1 MAIKVTPQIDID
13 KYFESEALSQS
24 VLKSLLGGYDK
35 FLSNLKEESELYYE
49 EKGHF
54 LIGSAVDCILTG
66 HEEEFAKQYYVSQIE
81 KKPSDVEMSIIKM
94 AFDDIVN
101 NYDDNSWFDRPINQ
115 FPGAIKASIEEHN
128 WQPRWGEETRI
139 NKIMEVGSEYF
150 EDLKLSF
157 GKQILTVTQRI
168 LIDEIVGSLRK
179 NPRTS
184 KYFDR
189 SQLALMTNIDVYYQL
204 PIYFEYKGIQCKALL
219 DLLIVIK
226 DETGKV
232 VALEPFDLKT
242 MSGNTINFLSNLKSF
257 RYDIQAAWYTEALTN
272 ENSSFVVNSGYD
284 LSNVI
289 VKPFTFIV
297 ESSTIPGKPLLYK
310 VSEQLLS
317 IGKNGRTPVYIN
329 DLGELF
335 NNEPV
340 KDDVY
345 QPITVIREIRGF
357 DSLIDE
363 YIYYQNTEWKEEKVI
378 AENDGVLKIGW
389 DGIM

>member
-1 MAIKVTPQIDID
+1 
-13 KYFESEALSQS
+13 
-24 VLKSLLGGYDK
+24 
-35 FLSNLKEESELYYE
+35 
-49 EKGHF
+49 
-54 LIGSAVDCILTG
+54 
-66 HEEEFAKQYYVSQIE
+66 
-81 KKPSDVEMSIIKM
+81 
-94 AFDDIVN
+94 
-101 NYDDNSWFDRPINQ
+101 
-115 FPGAIKASIEEHN
+115 
-128 WQPRWGEETRI
+128 
-139 NKIMEVGSEYF
+139 MEVGSEYF

-157 GKQILTVTQRI
+157 GKQILTATQRI

-272 ENSSFVVNSGYD
+272 EDSSFVNNSGYD

-297 ESSTIPGKPLLYK
+297 ESSTVPGKPLLYK

-317 IGKNGRTPVYIN
+317 IGKNGRTPVFIN

-335 NNEPV
+335 NEQSSNEL
-340 KDDVY
+340 Y
-345 QPITVIREIRGF
+345 QPITVVREIRGF
-357 DSLIDE
+357 DSLIEE
-363 YIYYQNTEWKEEKVI
+363 YLYYQETEWKEEKVV